1 MEACYPVFLG
11 VIVIGIFFYV
21 NLFMVMDKSMD
32 NMLLMTLKDEL

>member
-1 MEACYPVFLG
+1 MEACYPVFVA
-11 VIVIGIFFYV
+11 VIVVGIFFYV